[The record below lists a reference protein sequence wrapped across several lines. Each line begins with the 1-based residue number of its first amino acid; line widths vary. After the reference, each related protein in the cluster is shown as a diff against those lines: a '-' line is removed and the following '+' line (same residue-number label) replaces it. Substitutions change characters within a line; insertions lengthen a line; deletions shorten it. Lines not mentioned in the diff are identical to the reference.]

1 MQNRKTPGTSRS
13 KATGK
18 SAGKS
23 PGQILRDEITR
34 RRFMSGAAAVGLSFG
49 AFPRLGWAQEEKE
62 LNFYNWD
69 TYIGDTTLE
78 DFREATGIEVSM
90 SLYADNDELFARLRE
105 GNPGFDVIVP
115 SDTYVERMILADML
129 MPLDHSKIPN
139 YENIAAPFR
148 TNVEFDPERQH
159 SMPYMWGTMGIGFRK
174 SRTGSPDSWK
184 AVFDSDEYAGRIA
197 WISEAVSMM
206 GQAAMYLGYSY
217 NTKDPDEIKAV
228 EEMLIA
234 QKPNVK
240 VIAPDTGQDLLLSG
254 EVDLAVE
261 WSGDIVQV
269 MAEDD
274 DLSYIV
280 PKEGGLLW
288 EDCLCIPK
296 GAPHPNN
303 AHEFI
308 NFLLD
313 AEVGAEIADTI
324 RYATPNEAARELMPE
339 DYKNHPA
346 IFPPEEV
353 LEECE
358 SALYRGEEVT
368 RMLEQSWTRILSA

>member
-1 MQNRKTPGTSRS
+1 MQK
-13 KATGK
+13 K
-18 SAGKS
+18 KS
-23 PGQILRDEITR
+23 PGQILRDEISR
-34 RRFMSGAAAVGLSFG
+34 RRFMAGAAAVGVTFG
-49 AFPRLGWAQEEKE
+49 AGGRLAWAQEEEKE

-69 TYIGDTTLE
+69 TYIGETTLE
-78 DFREATGIEVSM
+78 DFREETGINVSM
-90 SLYADNDELFARLRE
+90 SLFADNDELFARLRE

-129 MPLDHSKIPN
+129 MPLDHAKIPN
-139 YENIAAPFR
+139 YEKNIAAPFKN
-148 TNVEFDPERQH
+148 NVEFDPGREH

-174 SRTGSPDSWK
+174 SRVGTPDSWK
-184 AVFDSDEYAGRIA
+184 VVFDSDEFAGRIA

-206 GQAAMYLGYSY
+206 GQAAMYRGYSY
-217 NTKDPDEIKAV
+217 NTDDPEEIKAV
-228 EEMLIA
+228 EEMLMA

-269 MAEDD
+269 MREDD

-296 GAPHPNN
+296 DAPHPNN

-308 NFLLD
+308 NYLLD
-313 AEVGAEIADTI
+313 AEVGAEIADFI

-339 DYKNHPA
+339 DYKDNPA

-368 RMLEQSWTRILSA
+368 RMLEESWTRILSS